1 MIEYEKKDLSYL
13 LALFSE
19 KLINSSDDNHLS
31 DLILNALHKLI
42 QIDGVNAASL
52 FLLNSDTLEFE
63 QRASQPYTERSNL
76 QMAYEILLNSHE
88 IGKAVSTMS
97 LLTVELYDELNT
109 LNKYYLLCP
118 LATGNGVLGLII
130 IQKTMPEQV
139 FIKETEQVFK
149 VWLGQLSALLENIIL
164 RNEIEKSRATLEQ
177 KLAAKTMTITQSKR
191 ELEAILNAVQAAIL
205 VIEPSTNTI
214 ISANPV
220 AVSIIG
226 DIAVNIVGKSVL
238 EYFRNEKDLLIYDE
252 QVRFSKN
259 FESVIYSVRDVP
271 IPILRSTATIQLGN
285 QKLRIES
292 FFDITDRKM
301 NEIALRQANELLE
314 LKVQER
320 TEDLQILVC
329 KLRDEVAEREKAE
342 MDVRRT
348 LAKEM
353 ELNDLKSKF
362 VSLVSHEFRTPLTI
376 IRSAAQ
382 VLQKYYAQIQREQV
396 DNYLNRIVYTVDNMT
411 DLMENVL
418 FIGKTDSSKFTFNPK
433 TINVQELI
441 QSIIDDAKF
450 NNNVANEILLSSNL
464 KTVQYQLDEVLIRQ
478 ILLNL
483 ITNAIKYSKDDGQI
497 IVSLDE
503 TVDNLNIAVQDFGIG
518 IPEAEQEKI
527 FEQFY
532 RGSNVGIINGTG
544 LGMTVVL
551 RSLNLHNGK
560 IEVRS
565 KINEGTTFTAI
576 LPKKYE

>member
-139 FIKETEQVFK
+139 FIKETEQIFK

-433 TINVQELI
+433 TINVEELI

-450 NNNVANEILLSSNL
+450 NNNVANEILLSSSL
-464 KTVQYQLDEVLIRQ
+464 KTAQYQLDEVLIRQ

-518 IPEAEQEKI
+518 IPDAEQEKI

>member
-88 IGKAVSTMS
+88 VGKAVSTMS

-226 DIAVNIVGKSVL
+226 DIAVNI
-238 EYFRNEKDLLIYDE
+238 
-252 QVRFSKN
+252 
-259 FESVIYSVRDVP
+259 
-271 IPILRSTATIQLGN
+271 
-285 QKLRIES
+285 
-292 FFDITDRKM
+292 
-301 NEIALRQANELLE
+301 
-314 LKVQER
+314 
-320 TEDLQILVC
+320 
-329 KLRDEVAEREKAE
+329 
-342 MDVRRT
+342 
-348 LAKEM
+348 
-353 ELNDLKSKF
+353 
-362 VSLVSHEFRTPLTI
+362 
-376 IRSAAQ
+376 
-382 VLQKYYAQIQREQV
+382 
-396 DNYLNRIVYTVDNMT
+396 
-411 DLMENVL
+411 
-418 FIGKTDSSKFTFNPK
+418 
-433 TINVQELI
+433 
-441 QSIIDDAKF
+441 
-450 NNNVANEILLSSNL
+450 L
-464 KTVQYQLDEVLIRQ
+464 KTY
-478 ILLNL
+478 
-483 ITNAIKYSKDDGQI
+483 
-497 IVSLDE
+497 
-503 TVDNLNIAVQDFGIG
+503 
-518 IPEAEQEKI
+518 
-527 FEQFY
+527 
-532 RGSNVGIINGTG
+532 
-544 LGMTVVL
+544 
-551 RSLNLHNGK
+551 GK
-560 IEVRS
+560 
-565 KINEGTTFTAI
+565 
-576 LPKKYE
+576 

>member
-118 LATGNGVLGLII
+118 LVTGNGVLGLII

-139 FIKETEQVFK
+139 FIKETEQIFK

-226 DIAVNIVGKSVL
+226 DIAVNIVGKNVL

-464 KTVQYQLDEVLIRQ
+464 KTAQYQLDEVLIRQ

>member
-1 MIEYEKKDLSYL
+1 MKEYEKKDLSYL
-13 LALFSE
+13 LTLFSE
-19 KLINSSDDNHLS
+19 KLINSADENHLS

-63 QRASQPYTERSNL
+63 QRATQPYTERSNL
-76 QMAYEILLNSHE
+76 QKAYDIFLNRNE
-88 IGKAVSTMS
+88 VGKAVSTMN
-97 LLTVELYDELNT
+97 LLTVELYDEQKLLNRSF
-109 LNKYYLLCP
+109 LLCP
-118 LATGNGVLGLII
+118 LATGGGILGLII
-130 IQKTMPEQV
+130 MQKTMPERV
-139 FIKETEQVFK
+139 FTTESEQVFQ
-149 VWLGQLSALLENIIL
+149 VWLGKLSALLENIIL
-164 RNEIEKSRATLEQ
+164 RNEIEKNRQMLEQ

-205 VIEPSTNTI
+205 VIEPSTNAI
-214 ISANPV
+214 VSANPV

-226 DIAVNIVGKSVL
+226 DIALNIVGKDVS
-238 EYFRNEKDLLIYDE
+238 EYFKNEKDLLVYDE

-259 FESVIYSVRDVP
+259 FESVIYSVRGMPV
-271 IPILRSTATIQLGN
+271 PILRSTATIQLGS
-285 QKLRIES
+285 QRLRIES

-342 MDVRRT
+342 QDVRRT

-353 ELNDLKSKF
+353 ELNELKSKF

-382 VLQKYYAQIQREQV
+382 VLQKYYSQIQREQV
-396 DNYLNRIVYTVDNMT
+396 DNYLSRIVYTVDNMT

-418 FIGKTDSSKFTFNPK
+418 FIGKTDSSKFTFSPK
-433 TINVQELI
+433 TVKVEELV
-441 QSIIDDAKF
+441 QSIINDTKF
-450 NNNVANEILLSSNL
+450 NNNVSNEIVLNCSLSNAEFR
-464 KTVQYQLDEVLIRQ
+464 LDEVLIRQ

-483 ITNAIKYSKDDGQI
+483 ITNAIKYSKDDGK
-497 IVSLDE
+497 IVLSIDE
-503 TVDNLNIAVQDFGIG
+503 SAETLNISVQDFGIG
-518 IPEAEQEKI
+518 IPDAEQGKI

-551 RSLNLHNGK
+551 RSLNLHGGK
-560 IEVRS
+560 IEVLS
-565 KINEGTTFTAI
+565 KLNEGTTFKVL
-576 LPKKYE
+576 LPKHYE

>member
-1 MIEYEKKDLSYL
+1 MKEYEKKDLSYL
-13 LALFSE
+13 LTLFSE
-19 KLINSSDDNHLS
+19 KLINSADENHLS

-63 QRASQPYTERSNL
+63 QRATQPYTERSNL
-76 QMAYEILLNSHE
+76 QKAYDIFLNRNE
-88 IGKAVSTMS
+88 VGKAVSTMN
-97 LLTVELYDELNT
+97 LLTVELYDEQKL
-109 LNKYYLLCP
+109 LNKSYLLCP
-118 LATGNGVLGLII
+118 LATGGGILGLII
-130 IQKTMPEQV
+130 MQKTMPERV
-139 FIKETEQVFK
+139 FTTESEQVFQ
-149 VWLGQLSALLENIIL
+149 VWLGKLSALLENIIL
-164 RNEIEKSRATLEQ
+164 RNEIEKNRQMLEQ

-214 ISANPV
+214 VSANPV

-226 DIAVNIVGKSVL
+226 DIALNIVGKDVS
-238 EYFRNEKDLLIYDE
+238 EYFKNEKDLLVYDE

-259 FESVIYSVRDVP
+259 FESVIYSVRGMPV
-271 IPILRSTATIQLGN
+271 PILRSTATIQLGS
-285 QKLRIES
+285 QRLRIES

-342 MDVRRT
+342 QEVRRT

-353 ELNDLKSKF
+353 ELNELKSKF

-382 VLQKYYAQIQREQV
+382 VLQKYYSQIQREQV
-396 DNYLNRIVYTVDNMT
+396 DNYLSRIVYTVDNMT

-418 FIGKTDSSKFTFNPK
+418 FIGKTDSSKFAFSPK
-433 TINVQELI
+433 TVKVEELV
-441 QSIIDDAKF
+441 QSIINDTKF
-450 NNNVANEILLSSNL
+450 NNNVSNEIVLNCSLSNAEFR
-464 KTVQYQLDEVLIRQ
+464 LDEVLIRQ

-483 ITNAIKYSKDDGQI
+483 ITNAIKYSKDDGK
-497 IVSLDE
+497 IVLSIDE
-503 TVDNLNIAVQDFGIG
+503 SAETLNISVQDFGIG
-518 IPEAEQEKI
+518 IPDAEQGKI

-551 RSLNLHNGK
+551 RSLNLHGGK
-560 IEVRS
+560 IEVLS
-565 KINEGTTFTAI
+565 KLNEGTTFKVL
-576 LPKKYE
+576 LPKHYE

>member
-88 IGKAVSTMS
+88 VGKAVSTMS

-139 FIKETEQVFK
+139 FIKETEQIFK

-226 DIAVNIVGKSVL
+226 DIAVNIVGKNVL

-433 TINVQELI
+433 TINVEELI

-450 NNNVANEILLSSNL
+450 NNNVANEILLSSSL
-464 KTVQYQLDEVLIRQ
+464 KTAQYQLDEVLIRQ

-518 IPEAEQEKI
+518 IPDAEQEKI

>member
-1 MIEYEKKDLSYL
+1 MKEYEKKDLSYL
-13 LALFSE
+13 LTLFSE
-19 KLINSSDDNHLS
+19 KLINSADENHLS

-63 QRASQPYTERSNL
+63 QRATQPYTERSNL
-76 QMAYEILLNSHE
+76 QKAYDIFLNRNE
-88 IGKAVSTMS
+88 VGKAVSTMN
-97 LLTVELYDELNT
+97 LLTVELYDEQKL
-109 LNKYYLLCP
+109 LNKSYLLCP
-118 LATGNGVLGLII
+118 LATGGGILGLII
-130 IQKTMPEQV
+130 MQKTMPERV
-139 FIKETEQVFK
+139 FTTESEQVFQ
-149 VWLGQLSALLENIIL
+149 VWLGKLSALLENIIL
-164 RNEIEKSRATLEQ
+164 RNEIEKNRQMLEQ

-205 VIEPSTNTI
+205 VIEPSTNAI
-214 ISANPV
+214 VSANPV

-226 DIAVNIVGKSVL
+226 DIALNIVGKDVS
-238 EYFRNEKDLLIYDE
+238 EYFKNEKDLLVYDE

-259 FESVIYSVRDVP
+259 FESVIYSVRGMPV
-271 IPILRSTATIQLGN
+271 PILRSTATIQLGS
-285 QKLRIES
+285 QRLRIES

-342 MDVRRT
+342 QDVRRT

-353 ELNDLKSKF
+353 ELNELKSKF

-382 VLQKYYAQIQREQV
+382 VLQKYYSQIQREQV
-396 DNYLNRIVYTVDNMT
+396 DNYLSRIVYTVDNMT

-418 FIGKTDSSKFTFNPK
+418 FIGKTDSSKFTFSPK
-433 TINVQELI
+433 TVKVEELV
-441 QSIIDDAKF
+441 QSIINDTKF
-450 NNNVANEILLSSNL
+450 NNNVSNEIVLNCSLSNAEFR
-464 KTVQYQLDEVLIRQ
+464 LDEVLIRQ

-483 ITNAIKYSKDDGQI
+483 ITNAIKYSKDDGK
-497 IVSLDE
+497 IVLSIDE
-503 TVDNLNIAVQDFGIG
+503 SAETLNISVQDFGIG
-518 IPEAEQEKI
+518 IPDAEQGKI

-551 RSLNLHNGK
+551 RSLNLHGGK
-560 IEVRS
+560 IEVLS
-565 KINEGTTFTAI
+565 KLNEGTTFKVL
-576 LPKKYE
+576 LPKHYE